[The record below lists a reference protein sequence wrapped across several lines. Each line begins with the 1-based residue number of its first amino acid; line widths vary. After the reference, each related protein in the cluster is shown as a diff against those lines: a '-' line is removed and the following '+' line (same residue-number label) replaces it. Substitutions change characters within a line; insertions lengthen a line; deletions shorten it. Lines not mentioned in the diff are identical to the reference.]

1 MNNFI
6 HKTVKRFHLE
16 GQIYDD
22 ALIPR
27 LQLEYINIL
36 KTQMKLAGYAPR
48 IDIDPQFT
56 IEYNGKHY
64 NFILS
69 VYGTF
74 VGKKNAQWI
83 ESIDGIKPIYI
94 QQSKSRTSSQ
104 DQESQSNQK

>member
-6 HKTVKRFHLE
+6 HKSVKRFHLD

-36 KTQMKLAGYAPR
+36 KTQMRLSGYAPR
-48 IDIDPQFT
+48 VDIDPQFT
-56 IEYNGKHY
+56 IEYTGKSY

-83 ESIDGIKPIYI
+83 ECLDGTKPIYI
-94 QQSKSRTSSQ
+94 QQNKSGTSSQ